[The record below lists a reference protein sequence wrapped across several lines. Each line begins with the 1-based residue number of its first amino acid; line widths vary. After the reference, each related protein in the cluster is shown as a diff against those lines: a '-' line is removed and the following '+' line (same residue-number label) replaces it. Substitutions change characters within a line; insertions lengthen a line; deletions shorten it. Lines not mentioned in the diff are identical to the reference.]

1 MAVKKNIA
9 SGTPLKIIINGAGLG
24 GLGAAIALARKGHEV
39 TVFESAKALSEV
51 CAIIVS
57 STGHDKQRA
66 C

>member
-1 MAVKKNIA
+1 MAVKKNIT

-57 STGHDKQRA
+57 STGHEEQTT